1 MILLYCFDIEERF
14 RLHGYF
20 KDKGIR
26 TVAVPPSEFRIR
38 SYELSTDAILIAG
51 KTPYG
56 FISEI
61 NPEATIINIG
71 KYPLGASINFN
82 DHTDPLLLELLSSY
96 PQTDESFDYNGIL
109 YSAGKEVIYLGYEL
123 KLTTTERAIL
133 ALLVSQKDR
142 DVSVKEIAGA
152 CMGDVHSRDSTV
164 SKHISSINAKAKR
177 IGGRTIIYSTEDHY
191 YKLHKYI

>member
-20 KDKGIR
+20 RDKGIR
-26 TVAVPPSEFRIR
+26 MVAVPPSEFRIR
-38 SYELSTDAILIAG
+38 SFELSTDAILIAG

-61 NPEATIINIG
+61 NPEAMIINIG
-71 KYPLGASINFN
+71 KYSLGASINFN
-82 DHTDPLLLELLSSY
+82 DHTDPHLLELLSSF

-109 YSAGKEVIYLGYEL
+109 YSSGKDVIYLGYVL
-123 KLTTTERAIL
+123 KLTPTERAIL

-142 DVSVKEIAGA
+142 DVSSDEIAGA
-152 CMGDVHSRDSTV
+152 CMGDVHLRGSTI
-164 SKHISSINAKAKR
+164 SKHISAINAKAKR
-177 IGGRTIIYSTEDHY
+177 IGGRTIIYSPENHY